1 MIITPIKT
9 PIIEPGSEDIITVI
23 DKTVTTLNTRSILV
37 ITSKIIA
44 ICEGSIANLE
54 QSKQKRAK
62 QYADYHTVTKIGNKQ
77 HVITIT
83 NNVIAL
89 NAGIDESNV
98 KGFLVLPP
106 KNPQQT
112 AKKIRSHLKKRFR
125 LGEVGVVIT
134 DSISWPFRRGTMGVA
149 FSHAGFIGLKKYVGK
164 KDLVGRIHR
173 STFSNVRDALAIS
186 AVIVMGEGKEQTPMA
201 IIEDIPF
208 VEFRDN
214 APTREEISAL
224 SVNQD
229 NDFYT
234 PLLKKINWKES

>member
-1 MIITPIKT
+1 
-9 PIIEPGSEDIITVI
+9 
-23 DKTVTTLNTRSILV
+23 
-37 ITSKIIA
+37 
-44 ICEGSIANLE
+44 
-54 QSKQKRAK
+54 
-62 QYADYHTVTKIGNKQ
+62 
-77 HVITIT
+77 
-83 NNVIAL
+83 
-89 NAGIDESNV
+89 
-98 KGFLVLPP
+98 
-106 KNPQQT
+106 
-112 AKKIRSHLKKRFR
+112 
-125 LGEVGVVIT
+125 
-134 DSISWPFRRGTMGVA
+134 
-149 FSHAGFIGLKKYVGK
+149 VGK